1 MFPYLSDARQLR
13 DLLLASAFIWSA
25 RDNVGIFAFQMMI
38 DFPQITCPT
47 YVLTMRSALR
57 PTGHTQRHTRR
68 HTQSNTQTY
77 SQTDTHT
84 YIGLHTKTHTDTHA
98 YAHYTV
104 IVYVYYLY
112 RHKYM

>member
-68 HTQSNTQTY
+68 LTQSNTQTY
-77 SQTDTHT
+77 SQTDTHIHRPT
-84 YIGLHTKTHTDTHA
+84 HKNTHRHTCICTL
-98 YAHYTV
+98 
-104 IVYVYYLY
+104 YYYSLCLLFIWT
-112 RHKYM
+112 